1 MMTRFSKVLVLVG
14 LAATLV
20 SSGLGG
26 EPPAVSGSD
35 YEQVRELARLGWLD
49 LAARSAA
56 RLSEGPEATL
66 ARGWLA
72 FGRARAERDA
82 RKRLALFGEAAKA
95 LGEARKAAAGEP
107 RILDEA
113 GKLEREA
120 DGERFRAACEVIFD
134 PRTTPEEREAI
145 GAEVEKHQQAAI
157 KSFIEE
163 MARSEA
169 AYAYELA
176 IYRTTGDFM
185 PPSEIE
191 AALQKAAAKKNKA
204 FDAYWRASARCIQ
217 EMIRFGEFWPP
228 ADARQKKLGRQIADL
243 VSGWVRKQNE
253 KYEPLGPE
261 TAGVEMFMSY
271 ALGHGWALAGETARA
286 VEALEKAIAV
296 DPELMTDKVQAR
308 AIWTRAVYYKART
321 LADAA
326 EKSGRKA
333 DWEKAL
339 GAIDVQMFM
348 GLPGT
353 DPILAIKARV
363 LKGKCHGKL
372 GALEAAETEFDRAL
386 RAADRV
392 E

>member
-1 MMTRFSKVLVLVG
+1 MDRSLLVLTA
-14 LAATLV
+14 LAFVVAACFAPARA
-20 SSGLGG
+20 G

-56 RLSEGPEATL
+56 RLPEGPEATL

-72 FGRARAERDA
+72 FGRAKAERDA

-95 LGEARKAAAGEP
+95 LGEARKAAAGEV

-113 GKLEREA
+113 GKLERES

-145 GAEVEKHQQAAI
+145 GAEVEKHQQSVINGLIA
-157 KSFIEE
+157 E
-163 MARSEA
+163 MARAET
-169 AYAYELA
+169 AYAKLLA
-176 IYRTTGDFM
+176 TGG
-185 PPSEIE
+185 EIPMKTDE
-191 AALQKAAAKKNKA
+191 VARRRA

-243 VSGWVRKQNE
+243 VSGWVGKQNE

-261 TAGVEMFMSY
+261 TAGVEMFMNY

-286 VEALEKAIAV
+286 VKAFDKAIAV